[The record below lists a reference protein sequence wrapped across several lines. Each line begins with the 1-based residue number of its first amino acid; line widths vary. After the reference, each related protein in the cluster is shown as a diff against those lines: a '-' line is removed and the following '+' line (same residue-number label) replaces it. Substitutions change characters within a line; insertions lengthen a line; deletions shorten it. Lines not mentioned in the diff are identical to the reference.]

1 MLKNPATNRQPISIG
16 SRTAAGFW
24 SKRFS
29 TSQPSI
35 FAASRWMRQPMPRHR
50 SRERPDG
57 KYRST
62 ANSGGWIKSH
72 EWTRMNESG
81 FKSHEWTRMNT
92 NRDYDHFMNRREF
105 LFSAAAVTAL
115 GQKAPNLAF
124 VSALAAADAIR
135 KRTISSVELTKMC
148 FERIDRYNPKL
159 NAIIFRM
166 EQQALKRAAEA
177 DAALARRESTGP
189 FHGV

>member
-1 MLKNPATNRQPISIG
+1 
-16 SRTAAGFW
+16 
-24 SKRFS
+24 
-29 TSQPSI
+29 
-35 FAASRWMRQPMPRHR
+35 
-50 SRERPDG
+50 
-57 KYRST
+57 
-62 ANSGGWIKSH
+62 
-72 EWTRMNESG
+72 
-81 FKSHEWTRMNT
+81 
-92 NRDYDHFMNRREF
+92 MNRREF

-177 DAALARRESTGP
+177 DAALARGESTGP
-189 FHGV
+189 FHGVPVTIKESFAIPGTPNTWGLPAFKDSRADFTAVVVERLARAGAVMVGKTNVPVMLGDWQSYNLNYGTTNNPWDLTRTPGGSTGGGSAALAAGLGC